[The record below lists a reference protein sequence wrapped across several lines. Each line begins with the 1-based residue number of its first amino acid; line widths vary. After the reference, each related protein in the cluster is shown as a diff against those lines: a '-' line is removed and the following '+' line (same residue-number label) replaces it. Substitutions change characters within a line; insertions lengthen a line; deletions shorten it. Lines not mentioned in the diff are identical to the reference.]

1 VVARESTQQ
10 SEMSQRYNLA
20 DVDDLTQFADAA
32 FSTEHVDLFEAGG
45 GGESPLARLK
55 AAVLSLDWEISESN
69 LTDLSEEAQRLQ
81 EELADN
87 ALANI
92 YLQGLDKLSRY
103 VQGAQ
108 ANTHQNAIKLLQIYY
123 CDLERLYAAPDPLP
137 DDILSMVREDVRRF
151 RILSFQVGG
160 QETMVAPSI
169 MPQRMECPYVPELHH
184 LKGLVLG
191 IDWEVTDQVLEDLE
205 QEVGRLRSEGVGGRL
220 VGILLQGM
228 DALAR
233 YMRQSG
239 LRTHAA
245 AFSVLYAMFD
255 GVEQMLGRPD
265 MTEAESIALILE
277 LGERFE
283 GLKLAVA
290 RNQQQGEPPPVTV
303 EAMDGGPLSA
313 ALPPAS
319 PKPGMVGGK
328 MPAAAVALG
337 GGVAATAALAGVA
350 ASQAPAALAAEASGL
365 RLELD
370 ERGLDDYLGEEQ
382 HSAPALSGFAGPAPE
397 DSTEGDIPTHDLDA
411 RLDAFFGS
419 STPAPAPAPAPA
431 FAPSVPALQ
440 EASSE
445 EAMAPGDFAPA
456 LAGATEP
463 EQPIAAAGEEGP
475 LSRELNG
482 RLDDFFGTSTS
493 EEPASAPPSLPAEE
507 ALHPGDLSPA
517 LFEAE
522 EAAEPFAPTTSVEG
536 PLATELNGRL
546 DAFFGESTVDT
557 SVGAGQ
563 PPAELPPALFEAE
576 EPAEPFAPTTS
587 VEGPLTTELDGRLD
601 AFFGESTVDT
611 SVGAGQSPAE
621 LPPALF
627 EAEEPAE
634 PFAPATPVE
643 GALTTE
649 LDGRLDAF
657 FGESTLD
664 SSVGPGHPLGE
675 QPPALFEAEEL
686 AESFAPGLRVEEEQS
701 APAGVQTEDFF
712 TEVAAAPMSPALSP
726 TDATADTAPVAGD
739 LPPALFDAVEE
750 KDSSSGIFTT
760 EAKVE
765 TLDLDARL
773 DAFFG
778 RSGPDLAPPSPSEPA
793 LAAVPPATATS
804 PLVEQQPAG
813 DQGPALADVLSPEE
827 EPAAALAEDS
837 GPLAWELKEHL
848 DAFFGEPV
856 PVAEAESGIA
866 SEEEVLE
873 ELIPSDLP
881 PALSDVAMPA
891 AEPVASPGVEE
902 AEALPSDLRNH
913 LDAFFSEAT
922 TESAAD
928 SSSSSEIEE
937 LIPEGDLSPALSD
950 LAVARGSASSEEAM
964 PWELEGRLDAF
975 FGEESAPAG
984 GTPADNEALGD
995 VEPLFLDDTV
1005 EEDTSV
1011 ADDVELLDLEFESL
1025 GFEGESQESMSSFF
1039 VGETDT
1045 ELIRLGDGISTM
1057 ESPPSTEL
1065 VRQWQ
1070 MQTEHLLGQ
1079 IPVYDE
1085 RRMPL
1090 QLLDTV
1096 LAALPGSKELTA
1108 SSTTLLNTLGRS
1120 LSQVMTVGAQPNED
1134 SVLLAQYFNWQKEI
1148 NRRMGETGQQPH

>member
-1 VVARESTQQ
+1 MVARESTQQ
-10 SEMSQRYNLA
+10 SKMSQRFNLA
-20 DVDDLTQFADAA
+20 DVDDLTQFADAT
-32 FSTEHVDLFEAGG
+32 FSTEDVDLFEAGG
-45 GGESPLARLK
+45 GEESPLARLK
-55 AAVLSLDWEISESN
+55 ATVLSLDWEISESN

-123 CDLERLYAAPDPLP
+123 CDLERLYAAPEPLP
-137 DDILSMVREDVRRF
+137 KDILSMVREDVRRF

-169 MPQRMECPYVPELHH
+169 MPQRMECPHVPELHH
-184 LKGLVLG
+184 LKSLVLG

-205 QEVGRLRSEGVGGRL
+205 QEVGRLRSEGIGGRL
-220 VGILLQGM
+220 VGILLHGM

-245 AFSVLYAMFD
+245 AFSVLYAMYD
-255 GVEQMLGRPD
+255 GVEQILGRPD

-290 RNQQQGEPPPVTV
+290 RNQQQREPPPVTV
-303 EAMDGGPLSA
+303 EAMAGGPLSA
-313 ALPPAS
+313 ALPPVS

-350 ASQAPAALAAEASGL
+350 ASQTPAALAAEASGL

-370 ERGLDDYLGEEQ
+370 KRGVDDYLAEEQ
-382 HSAPALSGFAGPAPE
+382 PSAPALSGFAGPAPE

-411 RLDAFFGS
+411 RLNAFFGS
-419 STPAPAPAPAPA
+419 STPSAPTTPAPPPA
-431 FAPSVPALQ
+431 FAPSAPALQ
-440 EASSE
+440 EALPE

-456 LAGATEP
+456 LAGAAEP
-463 EQPIAAAGEEGP
+463 EQTIAAAGEEGL

-482 RLDDFFGTSTS
+482 RLDDFFGTSPP
-493 EEPASAPPSLPAEE
+493 EEPAIVPPSLPAEE
-507 ALHPGDLSPA
+507 AW
-517 LFEAE
+517 
-522 EAAEPFAPTTSVEG
+522 
-536 PLATELNGRL
+536 
-546 DAFFGESTVDT
+546 
-557 SVGAGQ
+557 
-563 PPAELPPALFEAE
+563 PPADLPPALFEAE
-576 EPAEPFAPTTS
+576 ESAEPFTSATT
-587 VEGPLTTELDGRLD
+587 VDGPLTTELDGRLD

-611 SVGAGQSPAE
+611 SVGAGQPPAE
-621 LPPALF
+621 QPPALF
-627 EAEEPAE
+627 QAEEPAE

-643 GALTTE
+643 GPLTTDF
-649 LDGRLDAF
+649 DGHLDAF
-657 FGESTLD
+657 FGESTVD
-664 SSVGPGHPLGE
+664 TSVGAGQLPGE
-675 QPPALFEAEEL
+675 QSPALFEAEEP
-686 AESFAPGLRVEEEQS
+686 AVSFAPGLRVEEES
-701 APAGVQTEDFF
+701 LAPAGVQTEEVF
-712 TEVAAAPMSPALSP
+712 TEVAAEPMSPALP
-726 TDATADTAPVAGD
+726 PMDATADTAPVAGD

-750 KDSSSGIFTT
+750 NEPSSGIFTT

-773 DAFFG
+773 DAFLG
-778 RSGPDLAPPSPSEPA
+778 RSGPDLAPPPLSEHA
-793 LAAVPPATATS
+793 LADVPPATVPPVAA
-804 PLVEQQPAG
+804 QQPAG

-856 PVAEAESGIA
+856 PVAEAEAESGIPP
-866 SEEEVLE
+866 EEDVVE

-891 AEPVASPGVEE
+891 AKPVASPEVEE

-922 TESAAD
+922 SESAVD

-937 LIPEGDLSPALSD
+937 LIPEGDLPPALSD
-950 LAVARGSASSEEAM
+950 VAVASGAASSEETM

-984 GTPADNEALGD
+984 GTLADIEALGD
-995 VEPLFLDDTV
+995 VEPLFLDDTA
-1005 EEDTSV
+1005 EDDTGV

-1057 ESPPSTEL
+1057 DSPPSTEL

-1070 MQTEHLLGQ
+1070 MQAEHLLGQ
-1079 IPVYDE
+1079 IPVYDG
-1085 RRMPL
+1085 RRTPL

-1096 LAALPGSKELTA
+1096 LAALPGSKELSA

-1120 LSQVMTVGAQPNED
+1120 LSQVMTVGTQPNED

-1148 NRRMGETGQQPH
+1148 NRRMGETGQQSH